1 MRMRRLVR
9 RLVLVGILLA
19 AAAAGLA
26 WYLRPRD
33 VTVTTVVRRPV
44 AEIVYAT
51 GVVEPVR
58 WAKVVPQVRE
68 HIVDLCQCE
77 GRAVKAGD
85 VLARQDDRIE
95 LDTLAELEA
104 RHAQAARDYDR
115 LLALS
120 ERGVASR
127 AQLEQA
133 QTSRDSLRALIGVQ
147 KNRIAQL
154 VLRAPV
160 DGVVLREDGK
170 IGEIVGTSDVLFW
183 VGQPKPLQVVAEVNE
198 EDVPRVAVGQKVLL
212 RNDGFA
218 GRALPAT
225 VASITPKGDPVNK
238 TFRIYLSLPDDT
250 PLRIGMSIEAN
261 IVVRETSDALVIP
274 PEALAGDSVFV
285 VEGDRV
291 VKRTVVIGLRGA
303 RAIEVREG
311 LAEGERV
318 VAPASDGLKP
328 GQRVRVPGDGA

>member
-9 RLVLVGILLA
+9 RLVLVGVLLA

-33 VTVTTVVRRPV
+33 VTVTTVERRSV

-68 HIVDLCQCE
+68 HIIDLCQCE
-77 GRAVKAGD
+77 GQAVKTGD

-95 LDTLAELEA
+95 RDTLAELEA
-104 RHAQAARDYDR
+104 RHAQAEREYDR

-120 ERGVASR
+120 ERGVSSR
-127 AQLEQA
+127 AQVEQA

-154 VLRAPV
+154 VLRSPV
-160 DGVVLREDGK
+160 DGIVLREDGE
-170 IGEIVGTSDVLFW
+170 IGEIVDTSDVLFW
-183 VGQPKPLQVVAEVNE
+183 VGQPKPLQVVAGVNE
-198 EDVPRVAVGQKVLL
+198 EDVPRVAVGQKALL

-218 GRALPAT
+218 GRALSAA

-238 TFRIYLSLPDDT
+238 TFRVYLSLPDDT

-261 IVVRETSDALVIP
+261 IVVRETSDAAVIP
-274 PEALAGDSVFV
+274 PEALVGDSVFV

-291 VKRTVVIGLRGA
+291 AKRTVVIGLRGA

-318 VAPASDGLKP
+318 VAPASDGLKT
-328 GQRVRVPGDGA
+328 GQRIRIPGGGA

>member
-1 MRMRRLVR
+1 MRMRRLIR
-9 RLVLVGILLA
+9 RLVLVGMILA
-19 AAAAGLA
+19 AAGAGLA

-33 VTVTTVVRRPV
+33 VAVATVARRSV

-77 GRAVKAGD
+77 GQDVKAGD

-104 RHAQAARDYDR
+104 RHAQATRDYER

-120 ERGVASR
+120 ERGVTSR
-127 AQLEQA
+127 AQVEQA

-160 DGVVLREDGK
+160 DGVVLREDGE
-170 IGEIVGTSDVLFW
+170 IGEIVDTSDVLFW

-198 EDVPRVAVGQKVLL
+198 EDVPRVMVGQKVLL

-218 GRALPAT
+218 GHALAAA

-238 TFRIYLSLPDDT
+238 TFRVYLSLPDDT
-250 PLRIGMSIEAN
+250 PLQIGMSVEAN
-261 IVVRETSDALVIP
+261 IVVRETFAAMVIP
-274 PEALAGDSVFV
+274 PEALVGDTVFV
-285 VEGDRV
+285 VDGDRV
-291 VKRTVVIGLRGA
+291 ANRKVVIGLRGT

-318 VAPASDGLKP
+318 VAPASGELSV
-328 GQRVRVPGDGA
+328 GQRVRIRGGGA